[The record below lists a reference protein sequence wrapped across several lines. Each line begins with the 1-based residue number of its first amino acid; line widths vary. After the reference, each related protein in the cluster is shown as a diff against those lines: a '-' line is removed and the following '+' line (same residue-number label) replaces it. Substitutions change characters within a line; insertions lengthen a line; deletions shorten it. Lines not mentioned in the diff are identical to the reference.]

1 MSWHG
6 SGVFYHTLWSRIVPS
21 TGFSYIY
28 ISSVAQT
35 WLILRQSTYLTKFS
49 VGGGGGGGGAGK
61 KTLVRL
67 REPTRDWETTRC
79 EFHSSVAVQRPGVNW
94 DRVGGLHLLGTVH
107 GAKERMPTQT
117 KTPRSWRH
125 HDFETSSVTKYLN
138 WFAARLSANG
148 LLMASMWNASISG

>member
-1 MSWHG
+1 MSWHA

-21 TGFSYIY
+21 TFIY
-28 ISSVAQT
+28 ICVSSVAQT

-49 VGGGGGGGGAGK
+49 GGGPGK
-61 KTLVRL
+61 TTLVRL
-67 REPTRDWETTRC
+67 REPTRDWEATRC

-94 DRVGGLHLLGTVH
+94 DRVDGLHLLGTVH

-117 KTPRSWRH
+117 KTPCSWRH

-138 WFAARLSANG
+138 WFAARLPANG